1 MAKGFNLSFSR
12 LQSIA
17 SGFAASA
24 NMPAMYI
31 NNITYNAR
39 GQTTRIDYADNS
51 ITQGYFYDTNR
62 GWLANTY
69 MSRAGVT
76 VMDQTYTRNA
86 KGMITRIAAK
96 SSGAADLARSWS
108 YSYDGLDRLY
118 YADNDN
124 GTADDRWYGYDAAD
138 NMILNSGLCAGNP
151 NMVYLSPVTGQP
163 PPPHSHAP
171 SSICGKIVS
180 YDANGNTTEYDAD
193 GTAGPIQPRILTYDG
208 ENRPLTI
215 TQSSI
220 VTTMAYGPDGER
232 AYKNFGGING
242 SHYYYMGGEA
252 ELLVNNI
259 YATGLLT
266 SYIHPDVKREGPLV
280 YSASGTT
287 VDILLKDHLASN
299 RLSIRFGTGDIT
311 RLDYG
316 PYGMPLATAA
326 LTKSTPQTKGYIG
339 ERFDPETNLQYLHAR
354 YFDPMLP
361 RFLTPD
367 TWDPILA
374 GVDFNRYAYAGNDP
388 INGSDAN
395 GHVNWNANA
404 EKEKALDA
412 KRRAAE
418 LKKIHEYQ
426 RFGYMARTGYRSLD
440 DIKNAEESFA
450 RGSIKWAT
458 NTTKLYAGDRDSIQ
472 LPDDEFEAAGMRAA
486 EQAWLSGAT
495 MGRGLAPKLPTTR
508 WSFMNEN
515 ATSLSGPKTIHGNSL
530 LSEKPTVGYKLTCT
544 ICGQTQKFG
553 ETSASPP
560 SARYSGVYYE
570 RNNLRMDEG
579 TAATSKQPA
588 KSWQHYEIRQY
599 LDQNGHL
606 PPMNKNFQ

>member
-1 MAKGFNLSFSR
+1 MNTARQYDYGR

-17 SGFAASA
+17 SGVAASA
-24 NMPAMYI
+24 NTPAMYI

-39 GQTTRIDYADNS
+39 GQITRIDYADNS
-51 ITQGYFYDTNR
+51 ITQGYSYDTNR
-62 GWLANTY
+62 GFLANTY
-69 MSRAGVT
+69 MYRAGVT

-299 RLSIRFGTGDIT
+299 RLSIQFGTGAVT

-339 ERFDPETNLQYLHAR
+339 ERFDPETNLQYDHAR
-354 YFDPMLP
+354 FMDPNYG
-361 RFLTPD
+361 RFLSPD

-388 INGSDAN
+388 INGSDPN
-395 GHVNWNANA
+395 GHHITGSGGPTHTDSMGIMHDHSGNGNGFSPPKGPLSGCFAANSCT
-404 EKEKALDA
+404 LDPHTMGYIRNLSPSIRREA
-412 KRRAAE
+412 ITFINDIYRTKRE
-418 LKKIHEYQ
+418 IV
-426 RFGYMARTGYRSLD
+426 
-440 DIKNAEESFA
+440 
-450 RGSIKWAT
+450 
-458 NTTKLYAGDRDSIQ
+458 
-472 LPDDEFEAAGMRAA
+472 GMRPN
-486 EQAWLSGAT
+486 QGFRTYQMQDDLFKI
-495 MGRGLAPKLPTTR
+495 GRSIANPNPKLTPAQRKMHHGLGPTVTNAVGGFSFHNFGLAFDITR
-508 WSFMNEN
+508 VQNLGTPQEGVDASIAAIGHAYGFEWGGNWRSPDYPHFQN
-515 ATSLSGPKTIHGNSL
+515 AMGHTDPNRPSTPDWWLRANIPINS
-530 LSEKPTVGYKLTCT
+530 
-544 ICGQTQKFG
+544 
-553 ETSASPP
+553 
-560 SARYSGVYYE
+560 VY
-570 RNNLRMDEG
+570 
-579 TAATSKQPA
+579 P
-588 KSWQHYEIRQY
+588 
-599 LDQNGHL
+599 
-606 PPMNKNFQ
+606 